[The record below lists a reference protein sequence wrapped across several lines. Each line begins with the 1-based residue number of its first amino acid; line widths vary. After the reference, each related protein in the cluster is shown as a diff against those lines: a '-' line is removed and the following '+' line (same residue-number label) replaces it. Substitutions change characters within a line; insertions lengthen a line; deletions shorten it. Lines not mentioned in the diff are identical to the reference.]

1 MGLQMMTGYATLYR
15 ALGIA
20 AALVLSAAPGYASI
34 IARSP
39 TISGNGWV
47 ALGII
52 GLFVGTIYMLIM
64 GALHVERRD
73 ASLGR
78 RAHDDGWFG
87 IVERRDDDDPPDG
100 HQNGNS

>member
-1 MGLQMMTGYATLYR
+1 MSGYRSLHR
-15 ALGIA
+15 ALAIGA
-20 AALVLSAAPGYASI
+20 ASALSAAPSYASI
-34 IARSP
+34 IARTP

-52 GLFVGTIYMLIM
+52 SAFVGTIYLLIM

-73 ASLGR
+73 ARLGR

-87 IVERRDDDDPPDG
+87 VVRTTDDDDPPDV
-100 HQNGNS
+100 HQNGN

>member
-1 MGLQMMTGYATLYR
+1 MGLQTMTGYTTLYR

-20 AALVLSAAPGYASI
+20 TASMLTAAPGYASI
-34 IARSP
+34 IARNP

-64 GALHVERRD
+64 GAMHVERRD

-78 RAHDDGWFG
+78 RANDDGWFG
-87 IVERRDDDDPPDG
+87 IVERRDDDDSSDG